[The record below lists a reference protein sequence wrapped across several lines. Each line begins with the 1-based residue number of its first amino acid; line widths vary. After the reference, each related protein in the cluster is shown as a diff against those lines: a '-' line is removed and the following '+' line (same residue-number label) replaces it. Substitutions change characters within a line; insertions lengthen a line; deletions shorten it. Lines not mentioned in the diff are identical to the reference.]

1 MSEKKSIYD
10 LNMKEMRAALIKF
23 SSTLYGRTIFF
34 LLYFLPFITFL
45 VAIGLLIAYFIV
57 PTNLFWP
64 LIGTLI
70 AFIVMF
76 VAANFMYYKEL
87 RTFIEKR

>member
-10 LNMKEMRAALIKF
+10 LNMKEMRTALIKF

-45 VAIGLLIAYFIV
+45 VALGLLIAYFFV
-57 PTNLFWP
+57 PINLFWAV
-64 LIGTLI
+64 IGTLI
-70 AFIVMF
+70 AFIVLF
-76 VAANFMYYKEL
+76 VVANILYYKEL
-87 RTFIEKR
+87 RIFIEKH